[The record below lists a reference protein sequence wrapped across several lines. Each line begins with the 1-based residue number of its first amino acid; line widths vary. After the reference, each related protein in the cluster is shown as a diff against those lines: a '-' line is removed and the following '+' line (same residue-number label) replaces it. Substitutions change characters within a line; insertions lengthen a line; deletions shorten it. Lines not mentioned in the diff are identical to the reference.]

1 MRFGGAAGIMGAIP
15 TPGLER
21 PREHTMNFFRR
32 WHAHH
37 EFHPHPMGHGR
48 HGHAGHPLGRHADA
62 DGFAEH
68 LLARVGA
75 KLDLDDEQQRRLG
88 AWFEQLQRQREAL
101 RGLARGPELASLVA
115 GEQFPRESAQQLLD
129 AKLDA
134 LRAAGPGLVTAF
146 AEFFDSLDSE
156 QRQVLRFMMRRF
168 GHSRRHGD
176 ARPA

>member
-1 MRFGGAAGIMGAIP
+1 
-15 TPGLER
+15 
-21 PREHTMNFFRR
+21 MNFFRR

-37 EFHPHPMGHGR
+37 EFRHHFGHHA
-48 HGHAGHPLGRHADA
+48 HGHHFGRHADA

-75 KLDLDDEQQRRLG
+75 KLDLDDGQQRRLE
-88 AWFEQLQRQREAL
+88 AWFSQLQPQRDAL
-101 RGLARGPELASLVA
+101 RGLARGPELVGLIA

-134 LRAAGPGLVTAF
+134 LRAAGPALIGSF
-146 AEFFDSLDSE
+146 ADFFDSLDGE

-176 ARPA
+176 AA